1 MTVLYSEL
9 QVAGWAQT
17 GEKIGLGDVTYA
29 SDNSMAFTLPCHTA
43 DPELFFAESDLEISL
58 AKSLC
63 GSCPMKAACLEGAQS
78 RQEPCGVWGGE
89 LIEDGAVIARKRRP
103 GRPSRQEIAA

>member
-1 MTVLYSEL
+1 MTVLFSEL
-9 QVAGWAQT
+9 QIAGWAEN
-17 GEKIGLGDVTYA
+17 GSKIGLDDVAYRY
-29 SDNSMAFTLPCHTA
+29 DDDRAFTLPCHSS
-43 DPELFFAESDLEISL
+43 DPEIFFADSDLEIAV

-63 GSCPMKAACLEGAQS
+63 ASCPMKSACLEGAIS
-78 RQEPCGVWGGE
+78 RAEPCGVWGGE